1 MSEISKFSLW
11 VTPQKDSDLYRKL
24 KNLIEDL
31 AKRFSSPIFE
41 PHVTLIPEVKSLE
54 ENIKNRALKLAGL
67 IKPYKITLD
76 LVDYTD
82 NLFQSLVIRVK
93 ATKEVIEANKKARD
107 VFLGHGG
114 TLYVPHLSVMYMT
127 DLDNETKKQ
136 LIVEIENQFKGQ
148 EFEAQS
154 LQIWQASPENI
165 PGWKQVLEAKLN
177 G

>member
-1 MSEISKFSLW
+1 MDKSSYSLW
-11 VTPQKDSDLYRKL
+11 VIPPKDSDLYRKL

-41 PHVTLIPEVKSLE
+41 PHVTLIPEVKGLE
-54 ENIKNRALKLAGL
+54 SDVKNKALQLAGL

-93 ATKEVIEANKKARD
+93 ATKEVIDANKKARD
-107 VFLGHGG
+107 IFLGHEG
-114 TLYVPHLSVMYMT
+114 TLYVPHLSIMYIT
-127 DLDNETKKQ
+127 GLDNKTKQ
-136 LIVEIENQFKGQ
+136 GLAAEIENRFRGQ

-154 LQIWQASPENI
+154 LQVWQAPSDNI
-165 PGWKQVLEAKLN
+165 KGWKQVLEVEFN